1 MNTKEK
7 SHPRR
12 QPGTGQA
19 ETAAEQAAISTCN
32 FTTASTISQ
41 PDGRISA
48 LLLRGEEHAVPG
60 SELARMAG
68 VTPRK
73 LRVMVDLERLKRPIC
88 ASDRGYFLPDDGSKG
103 VLELRKFLRRQDS
116 RCAANRRVTR
126 TARIALRAAETM
138 LLDGQ
143 CNLFRGDDG

>member
-19 ETAAEQAAISTCN
+19 ETAAGQAAISTCN
-32 FTTASTISQ
+32 FTTAPTISQ

-68 VTPRK
+68 VTRAS
-73 LRVMVDLERLKRPIC
+73 C
-88 ASDRGYFLPDDGSKG
+88 ALWLIWRG
-103 VLELRKFLRRQDS
+103 
-116 RCAANRRVTR
+116 
-126 TARIALRAAETM
+126 
-138 LLDGQ
+138 
-143 CNLFRGDDG
+143 